1 MLHTSVYHLSFAL
14 PLLLGAWSVARAPAE
29 PEAFTLTVVVRGAT
43 QEGGSLDAALF
54 ASAHD
59 YLNAE
64 RVAQHLTRPRTAAVD
79 SLVFHGVRPGRYAV
93 AAFHDANDNGKL
105 DKYIYGAPRESWGM
119 SGNVRPRLRAPR
131 FDEAVVEVA
140 ANTRVVIEVKR

>member
-1 MLHTSVYHLSFAL
+1 MYQLSFML
-14 PLLLGAWSVARAPAE
+14 PLLFGALSGARPTVE
-29 PEAFTLTVVVRGAT
+29 PETFSLTVVVYGAT

-54 ASAHD
+54 ASADD
-59 YLNAE
+59 YLNDE

-79 SLVFHGVRPGRYAV
+79 SFVFHGVPAGRYAV

-105 DKYIYGAPRESWGM
+105 DKYIFGAPRESWGM